1 MCQSVLHLLES
12 VEEFCLELFFLLF
25 QRVTLPSLLLG
36 QHCPMKQLLQ
46 FRADGINVQRCRGL
60 AGRNSQLASPIH
72 LVTNSYVPNAWAM
85 ALCGFQHLIAF
96 GTGSRMAS
104 YRVNTCPDYD
114 PRILTRLHCKLFSVH
129 DLTYVRNEWP
139 HATIK
144 GSGAWLYV

>member
-1 MCQSVLHLLES
+1 
-12 VEEFCLELFFLLF
+12 
-25 QRVTLPSLLLG
+25 
-36 QHCPMKQLLQ
+36 
-46 FRADGINVQRCRGL
+46 VQRCRGL

-144 GSGAWLYV
+144 GSGVWLYVSHNWLLEWVLNFNAPVMMSILNPYIF